1 MEYKPHK
8 KQAEFHRAILGEDRK
23 RVVLL
28 WGRQVGKTVSAVNQA
43 WMSGVCKQGRYMIVF
58 PQYRQAKD
66 TIWNQYLHYIPKG
79 IIANTNSTDLII
91 TLKHI
96 TNPAT
101 LKDKE
106 GNLIGRGEAHNP
118 DLPPSTIELK
128 GSEDAD
134 KLRGMKAQGIIF
146 DEYAIQDPEHWETV
160 FQPMLTTTN
169 GWAAFIS
176 TPKGFNHF
184 YDMVRYAES
193 HPDDWMITKAT
204 WRDNPSVSKEF
215 IDTIRKEAEEKGNLS
230 AYMQEYELEF
240 RSVEGAVY
248 PEFNRDVHVVQP
260 SEIPAEGTVY
270 AGIDFG
276 WAEDHPT
283 AVVFVLID
291 ANQDWY
297 VFDEICVSKTK
308 LDDTIEII
316 KQKLGDKRLVSIV
329 GDSARPDLIDYMA
342 SKGMPIVPAHKTA
355 NSVASGIQLL
365 GQMLQPREQL
375 IGKPKPKLY
384 FSSVC
389 KKGISQM
396 EGYKYNSKK
405 MERKVSEQPIKNN
418 DDIPDALRY
427 LLLHMKYGMIK
438 DERLPEPSLKFN
450 SYGLPL

>member
-1 MEYKPHK
+1 M
-8 KQAEFHRAILGEDRK
+8 
-23 RVVLL
+23 
-28 WGRQVGKTVSAVNQA
+28 GKTLSALNQA
-43 WMSGVCKQGRYMIVF
+43 WMSAACKQGRYMIVF

-79 IIANTNSTDLII
+79 IVQSTNATDLTI
-91 TLKHI
+91 TLKYI
-96 TNPAT
+96 ENPVE
-101 LKDKE
+101 LKMPDGKI
-106 GNLIGRGEAHNP
+106 LYGEAHNP
-118 DLPPSTIELK
+118 NMPPSTIELK

-146 DEYAIQDPEHWETV
+146 DEYAIQDPENWATV
-160 FQPMLTTTN
+160 FQPMLSTTN

-184 YDMVRYAES
+184 YDMVRYAET
-193 HPDDWMITKAT
+193 HDDWFISKAT
-204 WRDNPSVSKEF
+204 WRDNPHVDPKF
-215 IDTIRKEAEEKGNLS
+215 IETVKKEAQEKGEMS
-230 AYMQEYELEF
+230 AFMQEYELEF

-248 PEFNRDVHVVQP
+248 PEFNRDLHVVKPQDVP
-260 SEIPAEGTVY
+260 TDGTVY
-270 AGIDFG
+270 CGIDFG

-308 LDDTIEII
+308 LEDTIEVI
-316 KQKLGDKRLVSIV
+316 KQKLGDKHLSGIV

-342 SKGMPIVPAHKTA
+342 TKGMPIIAASKGA
-355 NSVASGIQLL
+355 NSVASGIQLI
-365 GQMLQPREQL
+365 GQMLVPREQL

-389 KKGISQM
+389 TKGIPQM
-396 EGYKYNSKK
+396 EGYRYNSKK
-405 MERKVSEQPIKNN
+405 MDRKVSELPIKDK

-427 LLLHMKYGMIK
+427 LVLHLKHGINK
-438 DERLPEPSLKFN
+438 TEKTPEPTIKFN
-450 SYGLPL
+450 QFGIL

>member
-1 MEYKPHK
+1 M
-8 KQAEFHRAILGEDRK
+8 
-23 RVVLL
+23 
-28 WGRQVGKTVSAVNQA
+28 GKTLSALNQA
-43 WMSGVCKQGRYMIVF
+43 WMSAACKQGRYMIVF

-79 IIANTNSTDLII
+79 IVQSTNATDLTI
-91 TLKHI
+91 TLKYI
-96 TNPAT
+96 ENPVE
-101 LKDKE
+101 LKMPDGKI
-106 GNLIGRGEAHNP
+106 LYGEAHNP
-118 DLPPSTIELK
+118 NMPPSTIELK

-146 DEYAIQDPEHWETV
+146 DEYAIQDPENWATV
-160 FQPMLTTTN
+160 FQPMLSTTN

-184 YDMVRYAES
+184 YDMVRYAET
-193 HPDDWMITKAT
+193 HDDWFISKAT
-204 WRDNPSVSKEF
+204 WRDNPHVDPKF
-215 IDTIRKEAEEKGNLS
+215 IETVKKEAQEKGEMS
-230 AYMQEYELEF
+230 AFMQEYELEF

-248 PEFNRDVHVVQP
+248 PEFNRDLHVVKPQDVP
-260 SEIPAEGTVY
+260 TDGTVY
-270 AGIDFG
+270 CGIDFG

-308 LDDTIEII
+308 LEDTIEVI
-316 KQKLGDKRLVSIV
+316 KQKLGDKHLSGIV

-342 SKGMPIVPAHKTA
+342 TEGMPIIAA
-355 NSVASGIQLL
+355 SRGAGSVASGIQLI
-365 GQMLQPREQL
+365 GQMLVPREQL

-389 KKGISQM
+389 TKGIPQM
-396 EGYKYNSKK
+396 EGYRYNSKK
-405 MERKVSEQPIKNN
+405 MDRKVSELPIKDK

-427 LLLHMKYGMIK
+427 LVLHLKHGINK
-438 DERLPEPSLKFN
+438 TEKTPEPTIKFN
-450 SYGLPL
+450 QFGIL